1 MNRNE
6 EYQMLLSQLEQETPA
21 ALDGCVEKARKR
33 ARRSR
38 GWRTSLA
45 SLGGVAAAFVLLVNT
60 SVPFALA
67 CSKIPGLREL
77 TASLVFSESLKLAVE
92 NDFVQYIGQSQTVD
106 GVTMTVEYIIAD
118 KRQVNFF
125 CRFEG
130 EFAYLT
136 GRPTVTNLDGSRL
149 EGYALYGGGMSQ
161 QGELDC
167 ITLDFADRDTPS
179 SLRLRYE
186 VEKLAQD
193 LQDTAPKHSA
203 SDRKEPAEP
212 EALFA
217 FTFDLELDKKMISQG
232 QSYELG
238 QWVELDGQR
247 ILLQEVEIYPTF
259 LQISLDQDPENTAY
273 LTGLEFYLEDE
284 QGRQTEHIS
293 NGISARGRT
302 DEPGISAVRRESSFF
317 WEAKHLTLHIVAAD
331 WLDKD
336 RQFATVDLVNN
347 VITEGEPPAGVLF
360 GGAARTPNGLDVAF
374 FAPKTPEEDESH
386 STYYQIIRS
395 ICYGPEGQE
404 VQSHGSG
411 TTSVGH
417 TMIGG
422 REIKAPEPEKYFAE
436 TVYFDPC
443 PYDSVRVAF
452 YHTRVGVDLNQPV
465 TAEIK

>member
-6 EYQMLLSQLEQETPA
+6 EYQLLLSQLEEETPE
-21 ALDGCVEKARKR
+21 ALEGCVERARKR

-92 NDFVQYIGQSQTVD
+92 NDFVQYIGQSQTVE
-106 GVTMTVEYIIAD
+106 GTTMTVEYVIAD
-118 KRQVNFF
+118 RRQVNIF

-130 EFAYLT
+130 DFDYLT
-136 GRPTVTNLDGSRL
+136 GRPRVTNPDGSPL
-149 EGYALYGGGMSQ
+149 EGYSLYGGGMSQ

-186 VEKLAQD
+186 VEKLARD
-193 LQDTAPKHSA
+193 LQELAPERS
-203 SDRKEPAEP
+203 SDRHGKLTEP
-212 EALFA
+212 EALFS

-232 QSYELG
+232 QSYELD
-238 QWVELDGQR
+238 QWVELDGQH
-247 ILLQEVEIYPTF
+247 ILLETVEIYPTF
-259 LQISLDQDPENTAY
+259 IQINLGCDPENTAY
-273 LTGLEFYLEDE
+273 LTGLDFYLEDE

-293 NGISARGRT
+293 NGISGRGRA

-317 WEAKHLTLHIVAAD
+317 WKAKHLTLHIVAAD

-336 RQFATVDLVNN
+336 RQYATVDLVNN
-347 VITEGEPPAGVLF
+347 AILEGELPNGVLF
-360 GGAARTPNGLDVAF
+360 GGAAKTPDGLDVTF
-374 FAPKTPEEDESH
+374 FAPKTPEEDETH
-386 STYYQIIRS
+386 STYYQIIRGV
-395 ICYGPEGQE
+395 CYGPEGQE

-411 TTSVGH
+411 TTSVGYA
-417 TMIGG
+417 TLGG
-422 REIKAPEPEKYFAE
+422 KEIKAPDPEKYFAE
-436 TVYFDPC
+436 TTYFDPC
-443 PYDSVRVAF
+443 PYDTVRVAF
-452 YHTRVGVDLNQPV
+452 QDTRLGVALGQPV
-465 TAEIK
+465 RMEIK